1 MKLKFATRKSV
12 PAKKTVDTLIT
23 CPGDV
28 VKLFHDL
35 QDETKEKLI
44 TVNLDNQN
52 KILCFEV
59 IAIGSVNGIHI
70 RPMEVFRTAFPVNA
84 RGAIVLHNHPSG
96 DPTPS
101 EEDKAFTQKWI
112 VWPWIWGLNS
122 LTTSLSALMDITAS
136 GKTVTL
142 SAQRFRTYTFP
153 DTHSIQL
160 QFDSAIH

>member
-1 MKLKFATRKSV
+1 MIDMKKEHNGPVFLREIEIRYKKKRA
-12 PAKKTVDTLIT
+12 PKKTVDTLIT

-101 EEDKAFTQKWI
+101 EEDKAFTQKLDRLALDM
-112 VWPWIWGLNS
+112 GLKFVDHIIIGTDGYYSFRENS
-122 LTTSLSALMDITAS
+122 DVISA
-136 GKTVTL
+136 TL
-142 SAQRFRTYTFP
+142 
-153 DTHSIQL
+153 
-160 QFDSAIH
+160 